1 MNEQPL
7 ANESMSDYTQE
18 LEASFRKIQEGD
30 IITGTIL
37 AADEAGVTVDLGYYA
52 EGFIRAEDYS
62 DDPTFSIQTDVP
74 VGESI
79 KATVLATDDG
89 EGNILL
95 SHKEASHIISWD
107 ILKQYLEEQTVLTVK
122 ISEIAKGGA
131 VAYVEGIRGFIPAS
145 RLSLDYI
152 DNLDEWLHRE
162 INVRITEAD
171 STHHKLILS
180 ARELLKEARTEE
192 EGRLISNLEPGLVT
206 EGIVET
212 IQPYGAFVRLNNGVS
227 GLLHISQISHKRIG
241 HPSSVLKEGQT
252 ITVKIIAIKEGKISL
267 SMKALDDLAAEEI
280 HEEKIAIPE
289 SETIGT
295 SLGSL
300 FKNLS
305 L

>member
-1 MNEQPL
+1 MNEQTTE
-7 ANESMSDYTQE
+7 NESMSDYTQE

-30 IITGTIL
+30 VLTGTIL
-37 AADEAGVTVDLGYYA
+37 AANETEVIVDLGYYA
-52 EGFIRAEDYS
+52 EGIIRAEDYS
-62 DDPTFSIQTDVP
+62 EDPSFSIKTDVP

-79 KATVLATDDG
+79 QAVVISTDDG
-89 EGNILL
+89 SGNILL
-95 SHKEASHIISWD
+95 SRREAVQTLSWD
-107 ILKQYLEEQTVLTVK
+107 ILEQYLREQTVLTVK
-122 ISEIAKGGA
+122 ISEIVNSGA

-145 RLSLDYI
+145 RLSLEYVE
-152 DNLDEWLHRE
+152 NLEEWLHRE
-162 INVRITEAD
+162 IQVRVIQAD
-171 STHHKLILS
+171 RTTRRLILS
-180 ARELLKEARTEE
+180 ARELLKEARAEE
-192 EGRLISNLEPGLVT
+192 EGRLISNLEVGLVT
-206 EGIVET
+206 EGVVET

-227 GLLHISQISHKRIG
+227 GLVHISQISHNRIS

-252 ITVKIIAIKEGKISL
+252 VTVKIIAIKDGKISL

-280 HEEKIAIPE
+280 HEEKIELPE